1 MRRVLVE
8 RNRMPETEIEMTN
21 YVSGPIVAALGTAE
35 GVVVKTTELIGT
47 VFRRGT
53 TGDEGQD
60 EGEAQDALSEGEPEP
75 VDS

>member
-1 MRRVLVE
+1 M
-8 RNRMPETEIEMTN
+8 ETEMTN
-21 YVSGPIVAALGTAE
+21 YVSRPIVAALGTAE

-60 EGEAQDALSEGEPEP
+60 EGEAQEALEGAPAEGERQP

>member
-1 MRRVLVE
+1 
-8 RNRMPETEIEMTN
+8 MTN
-21 YVSGPIVAALGTAE
+21 YVSGPIVAVLGTAE

-53 TGDEGQD
+53 IGDEGQD
-60 EGEAQDALSEGEPEP
+60 KAEAQDALPEGEPQP